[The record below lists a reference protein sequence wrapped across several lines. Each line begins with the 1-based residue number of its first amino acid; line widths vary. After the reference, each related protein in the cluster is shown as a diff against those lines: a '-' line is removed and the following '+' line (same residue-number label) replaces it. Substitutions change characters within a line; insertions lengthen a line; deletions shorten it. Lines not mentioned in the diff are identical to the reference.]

1 MVICWEYPS
10 RRSTPTFRLTKPQVM
25 FLFSAFA
32 GLPSV
37 ADGYCRSIQNSKQF
51 RDEME
56 GTPGQGLVNV
66 PWLGGDLF
74 HITFKYFWK

>member
-1 MVICWEYPS
+1 
-10 RRSTPTFRLTKPQVM
+10 M

-56 GTPGQGLVNV
+56 GTPGCAHFALQLGSREQF
-66 PWLGGDLF
+66 WLRVL
-74 HITFKYFWK
+74 YV